1 MYLTIQTP
9 LFHLNVL
16 NLLIGL
22 GLGATLGY
30 LAWLTA
36 HHFIVDYRSDKQIT
50 VDADPSPRP
59 FARPGI
65 LIALGMACWG
75 GYVALRSVDSRMMVA
90 ALVTTA
96 IFLVVVLV
104 DYAVHRIPNAMVIVL
119 LIWAAGQML
128 WLGQPTPRSV
138 LLGITVGGGVF
149 MLLAIIG
156 RGALGMGDV
165 KFVAAEGAILGYP
178 LILHGMFWGIM
189 FGGVAAVLL
198 LVTRRAGRKDS
209 FAYGPYLALGAWL
222 IFLGMINLLPWQY

>member
-1 MYLTIQTP
+1 M
-9 LFHLNVL
+9 NGL
-16 NLLIGL
+16 NLFVGL
-22 GLGATLGY
+22 GVGASLGY
-30 LAWLTA
+30 LVWLA
-36 HHFIVDYRSDKQIT
+36 ARHFIAAYRSDEKIPVA
-50 VDADPSPRP
+50 VDLFSSPFFRS
-59 FARPGI
+59 GI

-128 WLGQPTPRSV
+128 WIGQPTPRSV

-189 FGGVAAVLL
+189 FGGLAAVLL

-222 IFLGMINLLPWQY
+222 IFLGTINLLPWQH